1 MKAHTHQDAR
11 TWNPLETDQAHQ
23 SAVSW
28 QTEGQPSLVMTREQ
42 ITEYIS
48 ALPERG
54 CVPGSVKKYK
64 HDLLRFYQFLPE
76 GKQITESTL
85 KDWRADLLEQG
96 YAPRTVNASVS
107 VANSFLSWLGRREL
121 QLTGQ
126 LEVDDVQPELTRNEY
141 LRLLSAARHLGKER
155 TYLLVKTFTVLGLNV
170 QELPCLTVEA
180 IREGRIPAQPGRAQ
194 CPAVI
199 PSCLQKELLDYARQ
213 ERTTSGPIFVTRK
226 GKPINRTAVTACVQN
241 LAPTARVA
249 PEKCNPRCLRKL
261 YLSTVAQLE
270 ASVRILLEQSHE
282 RLLEQ
287 EQLLVGWNV

>member
-1 MKAHTHQDAR
+1 MKEHTCQDAR
-11 TWNPLETDQAHQ
+11 TRDPPGTDRPRQ
-23 SAVSW
+23 STASW
-28 QTEGQPSLVMTREQ
+28 QPEGRPGLVMTREQ
-42 ITEYIS
+42 IAEYIS

-64 HDLLRFYQFLPE
+64 HDLLKFYQFLPQ
-76 GKQITESTL
+76 GKRITAGTL

-107 VANSFLSWLGRREL
+107 AANSFLSWLGRREL

-141 LRLLSAARHLGKER
+141 LRLLSAARQLGKER
-155 TYLLVKTFTVLGLNV
+155 TYLLVKTFAVLGLNV
-170 QELPCLTVEA
+170 QELPCLMVEA
-180 IREGRIPAQPGRAQ
+180 VREGRLPAQSGRAQ
-194 CPAVI
+194 SPAAI
-199 PSCLQKELLDYARQ
+199 PSCLREELLNYARQ
-213 ERTTSGPIFVTRK
+213 EHTVSGPIFVTRT
-226 GKPINRTAVTACVQN
+226 GRTINRTAVTACVQS
-241 LAPTARVA
+241 LAPAAQVA